1 MGHVLDV
8 KRCFTDHAV
17 LLGADEKMYEDCK
30 MNEER
35 LVDIEIKLARSD
47 DMLEELNKVVY
58 EQQKKIDRLEVLYA
72 ALLRRVPESAD
83 DGGERNI
90 AHEKPPHY

>member
-1 MGHVLDV
+1 MNLSFIGVAAILAAEGLV
-8 KRCFTDHAV
+8 EESR
-17 LLGADEKMYEDCK
+17 K
-30 MNEER
+30 MNEDR

-58 EQQKKIDRLEVLYA
+58 EQQKKIDRLEILYA